1 MTPEFYLFIGITATI
16 FTGLLVYTSWES
28 MKSYV
33 KEYVSDVQEEIE
45 REIYREMDSRTD
57 EIYRSIEE
65 VSDKKNN

>member
-16 FTGLLVYTSWES
+16 FTGFLVYASWES

-33 KEYVSDVQEEIE
+33 KEYVSGVQEEIE
-45 REIYREMDSRTD
+45 REIYRDMDSRTD

-65 VSDKKNN
+65 VSDKKS